1 METLRILVVD
11 DEAGMRLAVTRAL
24 REARVTLPELD
35 MEVAFAVDAAES
47 GEEALERV
55 AHAPPDLL
63 LLDHKMPG
71 LSGLEVLDELA
82 KRHLDL
88 LVIMITAYATIETAV
103 TATQRGAFDFLAKPF
118 TPEELRGVLAK
129 AASRLLLARQA
140 RRLAHEKRQVR
151 FEFVRVLGHE
161 LQAPLAAV
169 ESSLDV
175 LRTRALGSELSAYDG
190 VLGRC
195 TARLGGMQRMI
206 RDLLDLTRIESGRL
220 ERRLADVDLA
230 EAALAALDT
239 VAAAAAARGITLEL
253 HAGTPVVLAADRG
266 EIDMILHNLLSN
278 AVKYNRD
285 GGRVDVTI
293 AHAGNRAAIEV
304 ADTGAGLTR
313 EQSARLFQEFVRIR
327 TPENAHVDGSGL
339 GLSIV
344 RRLAALYGG
353 TVRVNS
359 EPGCGATFTVEL
371 ECGLP
376 AATAFTAVAEGAR

>member
-24 REARVTLPELD
+24 RDCRVALPELD
-35 MEVAFAVDAAES
+35 VEVAFAVDAAES
-47 GEEALERV
+47 GEEALERI

-88 LVIMITAYATIETAV
+88 LVVMITAYATIETAV

-118 TPEELRGVLAK
+118 TPDELRGVLTK
-129 AASRLLLARQA
+129 ASSRLLLARQA
-140 RRLAHEKRQVR
+140 RRLADEKRQVR

-161 LQAPLAAV
+161 LKAPLAAV
-169 ESSLDV
+169 TSSLDI
-175 LRTRALGSELSAYDG
+175 LRTRALGPEIAAYDG
-190 VLGRC
+190 VLERC
-195 TARLGGMQRMI
+195 HARLGGMQRMI
-206 RDLLDLTRIESGRL
+206 RDLLDLTRIESGHF
-220 ERRLADVDLA
+220 ERRLADVDLG
-230 EAALAALDT
+230 EAAAAAMET
-239 VAAAAAARGITLEL
+239 VAGPAAARGITLEL

-285 GGRVDVTI
+285 GGRVDVTV
-293 AHAGNRAAIEV
+293 ARAGDRATLEV

-313 EQSARLFQEFVRIR
+313 EQAGRLFQEFVRIR
-327 TPENAHVDGSGL
+327 TEENAHVDGSGL

-353 TVRVNS
+353 TVRVDS

-371 ECGLP
+371 ECGLG
-376 AATAFTAVAEGAR
+376 AASAAPSEVAR